1 MDELS
6 SYTIAQND
14 NALSNAEQIAKDV
27 STEIQEIETES
38 VFTEHAHEPF
48 YKEGEFWVG
57 FAFILVVVF
66 LFKPV
71 GSMLKAMLIKRR
83 NGIIEQINQAEK
95 LRDDAQVLL
104 AQYEKKF
111 LNAKDE
117 ADEILTKS
125 ESEIEL
131 LKNQTLN
138 GLENELNAKRREV
151 ENSIEA
157 ATEKARKEI
166 NTLIGAQTINLV
178 KEKILQNVNSK
189 QHSKLIDNSVDN
201 ILKRLK
207 SQK

>member
-1 MDELS
+1 MNELF
-6 SYTIAQND
+6 SYKIAEENS
-14 NALSNAEQIAKDV
+14 ALNNAEQIAKGV
-27 STEIQEIETES
+27 ATEIQAVEAES
-38 VFTEHAHEPF
+38 DFAEHAHEPF

-71 GSMLKAMLIKRR
+71 GSMLKSMLLKRR
-83 NGIIEQINQAEK
+83 DGIIDQINQAEK

-111 LNAKDE
+111 LHAKDE

-131 LKNQTLN
+131 LKSQTLN
-138 GLENELNAKRREV
+138 SLENELNAKRREV
-151 ENSIEA
+151 ENSIDA

-166 NTLIGAQTINLV
+166 NSLIGAQTVNIV
-178 KEKILQNVNSK
+178 KEKILQNTGAN
-189 QHSKLIDNSVDN
+189 QHSKLIDNSVEN

-207 SQK
+207 A

>member
-1 MDELS
+1 MNELF
-6 SYTIAQND
+6 SYKIAEENS
-14 NALSNAEQIAKDV
+14 ALNNAEQIAKGV
-27 STEIQEIETES
+27 ATEIQAVEAES
-38 VFTEHAHEPF
+38 DFAEHAHEPF

-71 GSMLKAMLIKRR
+71 GSMLKSMLLKRR
-83 NGIIEQINQAEK
+83 DGIIDQINQAEK

-111 LNAKDE
+111 LHAKDE
-117 ADEILTKS
+117 ADELLTKS

-131 LKNQTLN
+131 LKSQTLN
-138 GLENELNAKRREV
+138 SLENELNAKRREV
-151 ENSIEA
+151 ENSIDA

-166 NTLIGAQTINLV
+166 NSLIGAQTVNIV
-178 KEKILQNVNSK
+178 KEKILQNTGAK
-189 QHSKLIDNSVDN
+189 QHSKLIDNSVEN

-207 SQK
+207 A

>member
-1 MDELS
+1 MNELF
-6 SYTIAQND
+6 SYKIAENND
-14 NALSNAEQIAKDV
+14 ALDNAEQIAKGL
-27 STEIQEIETES
+27 STEVQALETEAD
-38 VFTEHAHEPF
+38 FAEHAHEPF

-83 NGIIEQINQAEK
+83 DGIIDQINQAEK

-111 LNAKDE
+111 LHAKDE

-125 ESEIEL
+125 ESEIEI
-131 LKNQTLN
+131 LKTQTLN

-157 ATEKARKEI
+157 ATERARKEI
-166 NTLIGAQTINLV
+166 NALIGAQTVNIV
-178 KEKILQNVNSK
+178 KEKILQNTDAK
-189 QHSKLIDNSVDN
+189 QHSKLIDNSVEN

-207 SQK
+207 A

>member
-1 MDELS
+1 MNELF
-6 SYTIAQND
+6 SYKIAEENS
-14 NALSNAEQIAKDV
+14 ALNNAEQIAKGV
-27 STEIQEIETES
+27 ATEIQAVEAES
-38 VFTEHAHEPF
+38 DFAEHAHEPF

-71 GSMLKAMLIKRR
+71 GSMLKSMLLKRR
-83 NGIIEQINQAEK
+83 DGIIDQINQAEK

-111 LNAKDE
+111 LHAKDE

-131 LKNQTLN
+131 LKSQTLN
-138 GLENELNAKRREV
+138 SLENELNAKRREV
-151 ENSIEA
+151 ENSIDA

-166 NTLIGAQTINLV
+166 NALIGTQTVNIV
-178 KEKILQNVNSK
+178 KEKILQNTDAK
-189 QHSKLIDNSVDN
+189 QHSKLIDNSVEN

-207 SQK
+207 A

>member
-1 MDELS
+1 MNETF
-6 SYTIAQND
+6 SYQIAEANS
-14 NALSNAEQIAKDV
+14 ALNNAEQAAKNV
-27 STEIQEIETES
+27 ATEIQALEVES
-38 VFTEHAHEPF
+38 DFSGHPHEPF

-83 NGIIEQINQAEK
+83 DGIIDQINQAEK

-111 LNAKDE
+111 LHAKDE
-117 ADEILTKS
+117 ADEILAKS

-138 GLENELNAKRREV
+138 GLDNELNAKRREV

-157 ATEKARKEI
+157 ATEKARKEL
-166 NTLIGAQTINLV
+166 NTLIGAQTIGIV
-178 KEKILQNVNSK
+178 KEKILQHVDSK
-189 QHSKLIDNSVDN
+189 QHSKLIDNSVEN

-207 SQK
+207 A

>member
-1 MDELS
+1 MNELF
-6 SYTIAQND
+6 SYKIAENND
-14 NALSNAEQIAKDV
+14 ALDNAEQIAKGLSAEV
-27 STEIQEIETES
+27 QALETEAD
-38 VFTEHAHEPF
+38 FAKHAHEPF

-83 NGIIEQINQAEK
+83 DGIIDQINQAEK

-111 LNAKDE
+111 LHAKDE

-125 ESEIEL
+125 ESEIEI
-131 LKNQTLN
+131 LKTQTLN

-157 ATEKARKEI
+157 ATERARKEI
-166 NTLIGAQTINLV
+166 NALIGAQTVNIV
-178 KEKILQNVNSK
+178 KEKILQNTDAK
-189 QHSKLIDNSVDN
+189 QHSKLIDNSVEN

-207 SQK
+207 A

>member
-1 MDELS
+1 MNELF
-6 SYTIAQND
+6 SYKIAEENS
-14 NALSNAEQIAKDV
+14 ALNNAEQIAKGV
-27 STEIQEIETES
+27 ATEIQAVEAES
-38 VFTEHAHEPF
+38 DFAEHAHEPF

-71 GSMLKAMLIKRR
+71 GSMLKSMLLKRR
-83 NGIIEQINQAEK
+83 DGIIDQINQAEK

-111 LNAKDE
+111 LHAKDE

-131 LKNQTLN
+131 LKSQTLN
-138 GLENELNAKRREV
+138 SLENELNAKRREV
-151 ENSIEA
+151 ENSIDA

-166 NTLIGAQTINLV
+166 NALIGTQTVNIV
-178 KEKILQNVNSK
+178 KEKILQNTGAK
-189 QHSKLIDNSVDN
+189 QHSKLIDNSVEN

-207 SQK
+207 A

>member
-1 MDELS
+1 MNELF
-6 SYTIAQND
+6 SYKITEENS
-14 NALSNAEQIAKDV
+14 ALNNAEQIAKGV
-27 STEIQEIETES
+27 ATEIQAVEAES
-38 VFTEHAHEPF
+38 DFAEHAHEPF

-71 GSMLKAMLIKRR
+71 GSMLKSMLLKRR
-83 NGIIEQINQAEK
+83 DGIIDQINQAEK

-111 LNAKDE
+111 LHAKDE

-131 LKNQTLN
+131 LKSQTLN
-138 GLENELNAKRREV
+138 SLENELNAKRREV
-151 ENSIEA
+151 ENSIDA

-166 NTLIGAQTINLV
+166 NSLIGAQTVNIV
-178 KEKILQNVNSK
+178 KEKILQNTGAK
-189 QHSKLIDNSVDN
+189 QHSKLIDNSVEN

-207 SQK
+207 A

>member
-1 MDELS
+1 MNELF
-6 SYTIAQND
+6 SYKIAENND
-14 NALSNAEQIAKDV
+14 ALDNAEQIAKGLSAEV
-27 STEIQEIETES
+27 QALETEAD
-38 VFTEHAHEPF
+38 FAEHAHEPF

-83 NGIIEQINQAEK
+83 DGIIDQINQAEK

-111 LNAKDE
+111 LHAKDE

-125 ESEIEL
+125 ESEIEI
-131 LKNQTLN
+131 LKTQTLN

-157 ATEKARKEI
+157 ATERARKAI
-166 NTLIGAQTINLV
+166 NALIGAQTVNIV
-178 KEKILQNVNSK
+178 KEKILQNTDAK
-189 QHSKLIDNSVDN
+189 QHSKLIDNSVEN

-207 SQK
+207 A

>member
-111 LNAKDE
+111 LHAKDE

-131 LKNQTLN
+131 LKGSRTNLMPSAARLKTVLKRQPKKP
-138 GLENELNAKRREV
+138 AK
-151 ENSIEA
+151 
-157 ATEKARKEI
+157 
-166 NTLIGAQTINLV
+166 
-178 KEKILQNVNSK
+178 
-189 QHSKLIDNSVDN
+189 KLIPSLERKPS
-201 ILKRLK
+201 IWLKK
-207 SQK
+207 KFYKM

>member
-1 MDELS
+1 MDELF
-6 SYTIAQND
+6 SYKIAED
-14 NALSNAEQIAKDV
+14 NSALNNAEQIAKGV
-27 STEIQEIETES
+27 SAEVQALEEES
-38 VFTEHAHEPF
+38 DFAEHAHEPF

-83 NGIIEQINQAEK
+83 DGIIDQINQAEK

-111 LNAKDE
+111 LHAKDE

-131 LKNQTLN
+131 LKTQTLN

-166 NTLIGAQTINLV
+166 NTLIGAQTVNIV
-178 KEKILQNVNSK
+178 KEKILQNTDTK

-207 SQK
+207 A